1 MVQQR
6 DPRRRGFNAQ
16 RRQTGRRTRLGAS
29 LLARR
34 PGETFSCLRLSTRP
48 DNPTQVS
55 RTFYTLALGASLA
68 VAGAA
73 SAQTEKP
80 VWPDEGPMKWKPQPT
95 TRDITANDL
104 RTRLYGFADDSMQG
118 RRIGEPGN
126 YKGTDYIAREF
137 KRLGLKPAGDNG
149 GYFQNLPFGPMHFDS
164 ASSRLIVAGTAL
176 NTKIDWIP
184 VIPSATNGLNTKAN
198 LQNAQTVFAGRWGD
212 TATALD
218 PAVFKGKVAVF
229 TATPASAGLAGGR
242 GGGGGAAAADS
253 GAAPGGRGARIPRCD
268 SVPNKFGAAAAAA
281 VEAQQ
286 RADSIAGRTRGNR
299 AGAAIR
305 DHRAE
310 KAGAIGILFVALDS
324 APRNTVNQIF
334 NVRNGM
340 EVVSVADAPAGAAI
354 THAAAASLFGKPVD
368 QLTVGATGQSISGS
382 WAYNYEMSKTPGRNV
397 VAILPGS
404 DPARAA
410 EYVLVGAHNDHVGI
424 NTTVFEHDSIRAV
437 NTITRPQGNNDPACR
452 PTAEQQHKIDS
463 IIARARSIRPPRKDS
478 IMNGADDDGSGTV
491 ILLEIAEKFASEKP
505 ARSII
510 FVSHEGEESGLL
522 GSKWFTDHPTIPLSS
537 IVAAHN
543 MDMEAKGRADQVK
556 FGGPSSL
563 QTLGSRRLSREFGDI
578 IDSVNASRYPEVMAI
593 DKTWD
598 VFANPMNRF
607 CRSDQ
612 VNYVLHDIPV
622 TYFSTGY
629 AQDYHQVTDEPQYA
643 DYDHMARIG
652 RFIHDVMWAVANR
665 KDKPAIAG
673 PDPNY
678 PACRR

>member
-1 MVQQR
+1 V
-6 DPRRRGFNAQ
+6 
-16 RRQTGRRTRLGAS
+16 
-29 LLARR
+29 
-34 PGETFSCLRLSTRP
+34 
-48 DNPTQVS
+48 
-55 RTFYTLALGASLA
+55 
-68 VAGAA
+68 
-73 SAQTEKP
+73 
-80 VWPDEGPMKWKPQPT
+80 
-95 TRDITANDL
+95 TA
-104 RTRLYGFADDSMQG
+104 
-118 RRIGEPGN
+118 
-126 YKGTDYIAREF
+126 DYIARDF
-137 KRLGLKPAGDNG
+137 KRLGLKPAGDDG

-164 ASSRLIVAGTAL
+164 TGSRLIVAGTTL
-176 NTKIDWIP
+176 NTKTDWIP
-184 VIPSATNGLNTKAN
+184 VIPSATNGLNTKVD
-198 LQNAQTVFAGRWGD
+198 LQNVQTVFAGRWGD
-212 TATALD
+212 TASALD

-229 TATPASAGLAGGR
+229 IATAASAGLAGGR
-242 GGGGGAAAADS
+242 GGGGGATTDS
-253 GAAPGGRGARIPRCD
+253 TAAPGGRGPRVPRCD

-286 RADSIAGRTRGNR
+286 RADSAAGRTRGNR
-299 AGAAIR
+299 AGVAIR

-310 KAGAIGILFVALDS
+310 RAGAAGILFVALDS
-324 APRNTVNQIF
+324 APRNAVNQIF
-334 NVRNGM
+334 NTRNGM
-340 EVVSVADAPAGAAI
+340 QVVSAADAPAGAAI
-354 THAAAASLFGKPVD
+354 THAAAATIFGKPVD
-368 QLTVGATGQSISGS
+368 GLTVGATGQPISAS
-382 WAYNYEMSKTPGRNV
+382 WSYNWELSKTPGRNV
-397 VAILPGS
+397 IAILPGS
-404 DPARAA
+404 DPARAS

-424 NTTVFEHDSIRAV
+424 NTTVFDHDSLRAV
-437 NTITRPQGNNDPACR
+437 NTVTRPQGNNDPACR

-463 IIARARSIRPPRKDS
+463 IIARARSIRPPRRDS

-510 FVSHEGEESGLL
+510 FVSHEGEEAGLL

-543 MDMEAKGRADQVK
+543 MDMEAKGRTDQVK
-556 FGGPSSL
+556 FGGPSSI

-578 IDSVNASRYPEVMAI
+578 IDSVNAVRFPEVMAI

-598 VFANPMNRF
+598 VVANPMNRF

-629 AQDYHQVTDEPQYA
+629 AQDYHMATDEPQYA

-673 PDPNY
+673 ADPTY